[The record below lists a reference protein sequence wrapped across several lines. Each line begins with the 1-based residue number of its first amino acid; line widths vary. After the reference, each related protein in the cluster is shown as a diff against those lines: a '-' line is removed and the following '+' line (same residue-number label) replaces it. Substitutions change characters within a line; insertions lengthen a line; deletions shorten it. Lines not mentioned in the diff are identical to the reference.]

1 MALRTE
7 QTTMGRATDP
17 KEQRRSAKRG
27 RGPTAPVRRA
37 FERPFGPPAV
47 GHTNDHG
54 AQGTR
59 EEGTCEGGRRGDFHR
74 RMRWG
79 GKGGGGGC
87 MYVLRADQHP
97 YARLKWVPRSHKA
110 AFGDHW
116 EGGGPTVHLY
126 DSGLPKGRWL
136 GSAKAAARSRSAVA
150 ARRAR
155 SSGGRREGQ
164 SVASQSAGRGEGR
177 YRASPSVM
185 AKSGGRMGLAGG
197 MGAGYGAS
205 LAAAAPERAPLCIRS
220 TDSAALAAVGR
231 ATPRLWGS
239 ASVISSAIADR
250 SSRIW

>member
-27 RGPTAPVRRA
+27 RGRGMITGHSSFRPTGGRAHKRPWGSGNSGGRDVRRG
-37 FERPFGPPAV
+37 ETGGLSSQDAV
-47 GHTNDHG
+47 
-54 AQGTR
+54 
-59 EEGTCEGGRRGDFHR
+59 
-74 RMRWG
+74 G

>member
-79 GKGGGGGC
+79 GRAEGEGVCTYCGRINTRMLGSSGC
-87 MYVLRADQHP
+87 LAVTRRLLGTIGRAEGRRSTCMIRGFPRAVGWDQQKRRP
-97 YARLKWVPRSHKA
+97 GVDR
-110 AFGDHW
+110 
-116 EGGGPTVHLY
+116 
-126 DSGLPKGRWL
+126 RWL
-136 GSAKAAARSRSAVA
+136 RGAPDPREAGAR
-150 ARRAR
+150 
-155 SSGGRREGQ
+155 
-164 SVASQSAGRGEGR
+164 ASQSPHNLRGGAKVDIGPAHQSWRRAGAAWGLREGWGRGTARRSPLPPRNGR
-177 YRASPSVM
+177 HCAS
-185 AKSGGRMGLAGG
+185 
-197 MGAGYGAS
+197 
-205 LAAAAPERAPLCIRS
+205 AAPTAPL
-220 TDSAALAAVGR
+220 
-231 ATPRLWGS
+231 WQQ
-239 ASVISSAIADR
+239 
-250 SSRIW
+250 

>member
-27 RGPTAPVRRA
+27 RGHNSARK
-37 FERPFGPPAV
+37 
-47 GHTNDHG
+47 
-54 AQGTR
+54 
-59 EEGTCEGGRRGDFHR
+59 EGVLSAHR
-74 RMRWG
+74 RSGTQTTMGLRELGRKGRAKGGDGLSSQDAVG
-79 GKGGGGGC
+79 GKGDGGGC